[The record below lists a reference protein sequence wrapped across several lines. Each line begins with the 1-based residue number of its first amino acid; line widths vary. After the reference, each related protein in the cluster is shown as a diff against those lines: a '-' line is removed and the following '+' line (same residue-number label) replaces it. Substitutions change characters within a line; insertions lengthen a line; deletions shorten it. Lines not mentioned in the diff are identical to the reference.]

1 MHDIRNRHLGSLRQL
16 IVALA
21 IAALAVASPWPLEAQ
36 QRSVNLSFLGSN
48 FLGSNLSSD
57 IPDQQSDGSQKSNL
71 LDNNLSP
78 DLLDTPLR
86 DFKYKSGAVLA
97 AAEPQKQ
104 APTPATGGEGA
115 GHEDLAATATNPIG
129 NLIQVQLQNVF
140 IPSSWESSGYANLFL
155 FQPVVPIKLHNKIF
169 PTLLTRTTLPIVT
182 TPNPDGP
189 VTGTT
194 GTGDMVILA
203 TAINNQPW
211 GMIGVGPTFTFPTA
225 SDSRTG
231 SEKWQAGPTLVLFVN
246 KFHPWQFGALVYTQH
261 SFAGTSARSTVSKLF
276 YQPILV
282 RHFSKGWYAALPDV
296 ASTTD
301 FRTGGNMIA
310 FTGLRVGKVVKI
322 KKQPLNVFLQT
333 WGSPVHDGAVG
344 QFNIKLS
351 VSFLFPVK
359 K

>member
-1 MHDIRNRHLGSLRQL
+1 MPDKRPRHPSSIRQL
-16 IVALA
+16 IL
-21 IAALAVASPWPLEAQ
+21 ALAVAGLAAASPYPLEAQ
-36 QRSVNLSFLGSN
+36 QRSLNLS

-57 IPDQQSDGSQKSNL
+57 IPDLQTDGSRKSNL

-78 DLLDTPLR
+78 ETLDTPLR
-86 DFKYKSGAVLA
+86 DFKYKSGPVLAA

-104 APTPATGGEGA
+104 AATAAAGGNDA
-115 GHEDLAATATNPIG
+115 GHDDLAATATNPIG
-129 NLIQVQLQNVF
+129 NLIQFQLQNVF
-140 IPSSWESSGYANLFL
+140 IPTSWESSGYANLFII
-155 FQPVVPIKLHNKIF
+155 QPVIPIKLHNKIF

-189 VTGTT
+189 ISGTT
-194 GTGDMVILA
+194 GTGDMAFLA

-211 GMIGVGPTFTFPTA
+211 GMIGVGPSFTFPTA

-282 RHFSKGWYAALPDV
+282 RHFSKGWYAALPDI

-301 FRTGGNMIA
+301 FRTGGNTIN
-310 FTGLRVGKVVKI
+310 FTGLRVGKVTKI

-333 WGSPVHDGAVG
+333 WGTPLHDGAVG

-351 VSFLFPVK
+351 VSFLFPVRK
-359 K
+359 

>member
-1 MHDIRNRHLGSLRQL
+1 ML
-16 IVALA
+16 AL
-21 IAALAVASPWPLEAQ
+21 AALAAASPLPLAAQ
-36 QRSVNLSFLGSN
+36 QRSLNLSFLGSDP
-48 FLGSNLSSD
+48 L
-57 IPDQQSDGSQKSNL
+57 PEA
-71 LDNNLSP
+71 
-78 DLLDTPLR
+78 LDTQPKAFR
-86 DFKYKSGAVLA
+86 YASGSLLA
-97 AAEPQKQ
+97 ANAQQTKPE
-104 APTPATGGEGA
+104 AGGKGA

-129 NLIQVQLQNVF
+129 NLIQFQLQNVF
-140 IPSSWESSGYANLFL
+140 IPTSWESSGYANLFVI
-155 FQPVVPIKLHNKIF
+155 QPVIPINLHNKIF

-189 VTGTT
+189 ISGTT

-231 SEKWQAGPTLVLFVN
+231 SEKWQAGPTLVVFVT
-246 KFHPWQFGALVYTQH
+246 KYHPWQFGALVYTQH
-261 SFAGTSARSTVSKLF
+261 SFAGTSARSTVSELF

-301 FRTGGNMIA
+301 FRTGGNTIN
-310 FTGLRVGKVVKI
+310 FLGLRVGKVTKV
-322 KKQPLNVFLQT
+322 KKQPLNVFLQG
-333 WGSPVHDGAVG
+333 WGTPVHDGAVG